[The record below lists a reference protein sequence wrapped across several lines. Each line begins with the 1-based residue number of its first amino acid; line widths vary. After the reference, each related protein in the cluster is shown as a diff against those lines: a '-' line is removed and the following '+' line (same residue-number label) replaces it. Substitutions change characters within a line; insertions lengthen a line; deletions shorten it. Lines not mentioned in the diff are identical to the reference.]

1 LIPALR
7 PCVFFDRD
15 GVVNADPHP
24 ARYVTSPE
32 AFYLFP
38 GFVRALRV
46 VRDKGWMAVLITNQK
61 GVATGVIPPGMLER
75 IHGHMADLLMSEG
88 LAFDAIYA
96 CTHTEAD
103 ACDCRKPKPGS
114 ILRAA
119 REQGVDLA
127 NSWMIGDS
135 PRDMEAGRAAG
146 CHTLMVGPKT
156 GGEAEVR
163 LPEIDDLAG
172 WLDAHLAPQCP
183 DSPAHRRPPPPQSV

>member
-1 LIPALR
+1 MNPSLR

-32 AFYLFP
+32 AFHIYA

-46 VRDKGWMAVLITNQK
+46 VRDKGWLAVLITNQK
-61 GVATGVIPPGMLER
+61 GVATGAIPPGMLER
-75 IHGHMADLLMSEG
+75 IHEYMAEQLRAEG
-88 LAFDAIYA
+88 LCFDGIYA

-114 ILRAA
+114 MLRAA
-119 REQGVDLA
+119 HDLDIA
-127 NSWMIGDS
+127 LPASWMIGDS

-163 LPEIDDLAG
+163 LAAIDDLPA
-172 WLDAHLAPQCP
+172 WLDAHLDPSHP
-183 DSPAHRRPPPPQSV
+183 D